1 MQSIFHS
8 GDESTQYRIELYFA
22 PNHQGYQEQRPK
34 DSDARLA
41 SGSYRSRLLY
51 FRECAIHT
59 GRGEQ

>member
-1 MQSIFHS
+1 MCYQSAFTVMQSIFHS

-41 SGSYRSRLLY
+41 SGS
-51 FRECAIHT
+51 
-59 GRGEQ
+59 